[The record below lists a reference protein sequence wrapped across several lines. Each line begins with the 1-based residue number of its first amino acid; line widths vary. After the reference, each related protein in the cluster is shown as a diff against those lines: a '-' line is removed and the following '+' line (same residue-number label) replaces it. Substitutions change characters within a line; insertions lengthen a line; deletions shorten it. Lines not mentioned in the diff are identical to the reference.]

1 MTPSFFEALRNVALF
16 AAYVL
21 SSSFGLQ
28 YMKGAPTL
36 ASLPFVIGFGLYGG
50 GFLLWM
56 LILRSFPL
64 SVAFPVSAGAL
75 MIGTTLCAALM
86 LGEPVGR
93 LHIGGIALILAGI
106 ILISVAQK

>member
-16 AAYVL
+16 TAYVL
-21 SSSFGLQ
+21 SSSFGLH
-28 YMKGAPTL
+28 YMKGAATL
-36 ASLPFVIGFGLYGG
+36 ASLPFIAGFGLYGA

-75 MIGTTLCAALM
+75 MIGTTLCAVLL
-86 LGEPVGR
+86 LGEQVGR
-93 LHIGGIALILAGI
+93 LHVGGIALILAGI
-106 ILISVAQK
+106 VLISLAQR